1 MMTNMDFI
9 QQIEKPTLLLDKAR
23 VLANIQR
30 MVEKTNRGGVR
41 LRPHFKTHQSAI
53 IGEWFREQGV
63 SAITVSSV
71 DMADYFAR
79 HNWQDITIAF
89 PVNLRQTQAIVNLA
103 RRVRLN
109 LLFES
114 AGVVAKLDAYL
125 KTKVGAWL
133 KIDTGYQ
140 RTGIDWNNLNLIGE
154 VVTAIQGSHWLELQ
168 GLLTH
173 AGHTYAAASPGEV
186 IKIYEQTES
195 RLRRIQHYLR
205 GEGVHVAISVGDTP
219 GCSLATDLGAVDE
232 IRPGNFVF
240 FDLSQLEIGSCR
252 ERDIAVALACP
263 VVAKHPER
271 NQLVIYGGA
280 VHASKESLKDEHGST
295 YFGRVSLLSEDGW
308 SVFSRASQVVT
319 LSQEHGLI
327 TADRELLDGVAVGDV
342 VAVIPVHSCLTAN
355 LMGRYLTLSGQWIDM
370 AKY

>member
-1 MMTNMDFI
+1 MTNTDLV
-9 QQIEKPTLLLDKAR
+9 QQIEKPTLLLDRTR
-23 VLANIQR
+23 VLANIHR
-30 MVEKTNRGGVR
+30 MVDKANRGGVR

-89 PVNLRQTQAIVNLA
+89 PVNLRQTQAINNLA
-103 RRVRLN
+103 RQVRLN

-114 AGVVAKLDAYL
+114 AGVVAKLDTYL
-125 KTKVGAWL
+125 KAKVGAWL

-140 RTGIDWNNLNLIGE
+140 RSGIDWNNLNLIGE
-154 VVTAIQGSHWLELQ
+154 VVTAIQGSRWLEFQ

-173 AGHTYAAASPGEV
+173 AGHTYTTASPEEV
-186 IKIYEQTES
+186 INIYQDTES
-195 RLRRIQHYLR
+195 RLRRVQHYLR
-205 GEGVHVAISVGDTP
+205 GEGVNAAISVGDTP

-263 VVAKHPER
+263 IVAKHPER
-271 NQLVIYGGA
+271 KQLVIYGGA
-280 VHASKESLKDEHGST
+280 VHLSKESLRDKQGSA

-308 SVFSRASQVVT
+308 SLFSQASRVVS

-327 TADRELLDGVAVGDV
+327 TADTEIFDSVAVGDV
-342 VAVIPVHSCLTAN
+342 VAIIPVHSCLTAN
-355 LMGRYLTLSGQWIDM
+355 LMGRYLSLDGEQIDM